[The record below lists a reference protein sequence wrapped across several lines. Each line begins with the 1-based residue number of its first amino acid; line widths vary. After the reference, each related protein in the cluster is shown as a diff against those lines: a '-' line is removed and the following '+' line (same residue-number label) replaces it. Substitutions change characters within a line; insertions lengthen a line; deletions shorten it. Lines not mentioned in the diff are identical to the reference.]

1 MPPGSLPVSVVGMP
15 ITPLL
20 DGVSMG
26 ALALVSVGLWTLRV
40 ALTARGRSLASAS
53 VAALDATVF
62 AVVFGSLLSD
72 LDRPARLGGYAF
84 GVAVGTLLGMLADRR
99 MARVRSEVRVVTPGS
114 GGSLAARL
122 HERRWPATAMAAEG
136 LHGPASVVFVTVD
149 DRCLTSLLDDVR
161 RLAPDA
167 FWTVE
172 PIGDASP
179 VRADDRYIELRSA
192 ARP

>member
-1 MPPGSLPVSVVGMP
+1 MT

-20 DGVSMG
+20 DVVSMA

-40 ALTARGRSLASAS
+40 ALTARGRSVAGAS

-72 LDRPARLGGYAF
+72 LERPARLGGYAF
-84 GVAVGTLLGMLADRR
+84 GVAVGTLLGIVADRR
-99 MARVRSEVRVVTPGS
+99 MAHGRSEVRVVIPGS
-114 GGSLAARL
+114 DGGLAARL
-122 HERRWPATAMAAEG
+122 HERHWPATAMAAEG
-136 LHGPASVVFVTVD
+136 LHGPATVVFVAVD
-149 DRCLTSLLDDVR
+149 DHCLPSLLDDVR

-172 PIGDASP
+172 PIVDASP
-179 VRADDRYIELRSA
+179 VRADERFVELRSV

>member
-1 MPPGSLPVSVVGMP
+1 MTLTPVVDVVAMA
-15 ITPLL
+15 
-20 DGVSMG
+20 

-40 ALTARGRSLASAS
+40 ALTARGRSVAGAS

-72 LDRPARLGGYAF
+72 LDRPARLAGYAF
-84 GVAVGTLLGMLADRR
+84 GVAVGTLVGIVADRR
-99 MARVRSEVRVVTPGS
+99 MAHGRSEVRVVTSKPG
-114 GGSLAARL
+114 GTLAARL

-136 LHGPASVVFVTVD
+136 LHGPATVVFVTVD
-149 DRCLTSLLDDVR
+149 DRCLPSLLDDVR

-172 PIGDASP
+172 PIVDASP
-179 VRADDRYIELRSA
+179 VRADDRYVELRSP